1 MDIIAPR
8 ITKEHWPILAK
19 ANPDWYKCFDF
30 HVPLDVLARFWEEQD
45 ALEEM
50 KISLGLLHESV
61 KPTSLIITQQP
72 QFVKGGPKQK
82 KMPSPEIRDAICM
95 NPSLRKKF
103 SFIVLLN
110 KYDLFA
116 MVREPILIQP
126 TVQEIE
132 NLDEMIVICATTQQ
146 RLQAQEVNR
155 TVAPPYTLA
164 RFPPT
169 FAVPE
174 IFRSAATF
182 GPVDS
187 HQLFQQ
193 SGILL
198 IKFQSDQSA
207 RASYR
212 ATLPGPVYFS
222 SGGDNDTTETIADRL
237 KAIPLSKL
245 PPPVL
250 NAENLFAAD
259 GDAPLQ
265 PLNLLKIQFV
275 GPVSPVPS
283 GIPLRSHSPASDA
296 RLSDGSF
303 LHAPSLS

>member
-1 MDIIAPR
+1 
-8 ITKEHWPILAK
+8 
-19 ANPDWYKCFDF
+19 
-30 HVPLDVLARFWEEQD
+30 
-45 ALEEM
+45 M
-50 KISLGLLHESV
+50 KISLGLLHE
-61 KPTSLIITQQP
+61 PTSLIITQQP
-72 QFVKGGPKQK
+72 QFVKGGPKRK
-82 KMPSPEIRDAICM
+82 KMLSPEIRDAICM
-95 NPSLRKKF
+95 NASLRKKF
-103 SFIVLLN
+103 SFIVLSN

-126 TVQEIE
+126 TIQEIE
-132 NLDEMIVICATTQQ
+132 NLGEMIVICATTQQ

-155 TVAPPYTLA
+155 TVTPPYTLA

-174 IFRSAATF
+174 ILRSAATF

-193 SGILL
+193 PGILL

-207 RASYR
+207 RASYG

-222 SGGDNDTTETIADRL
+222 SGGDNDTTETIAHRL
-237 KAIPLSKL
+237 KAISLSNL
-245 PPPVL
+245 PPPPPPL
-250 NAENLFAAD
+250 NAENLIAAAR
-259 GDAPLQ
+259 DAPLQ
-265 PLNLLKIQFV
+265 PLNLPNIQSV

-283 GIPLRSHSPASDA
+283 AIPPRSHSPASDA

-303 LHAPSLS
+303 LPASSLP